1 MRTSNSALRIA
12 TLVFATAVA
21 GCASTGSRRSPAGLC
36 QPQQCYVDVQN
47 DIGVLIGVRYYDS
60 TGVGDLLGSVR
71 AGSIQRF
78 PLSRRTSRTITI
90 EVSDGVTAYR
100 AQATMSL
107 PPRENVIHFPTDFQ
121 TSSTR

>member
-12 TLVFATAVA
+12 TLAFAAAVA
-21 GCASTGSRRSPAGLC
+21 GCASIASRGAPAGLC

-47 DIGVLIGVRYYDS
+47 DIGVLIAVRYYDS
-60 TGVGDLLGSVR
+60 TGVGDVLGSVR

-78 PLSRRTSRTITI
+78 ALSRRTSRTITI
-90 EVSDGVTAYR
+90 EVSDGGAAYR
-100 AQATMSL
+100 TEATMSL
-107 PPRENVIHFPTDFQ
+107 PPRENVIHFPADFQ